1 MNGYPVNLRRDGKFL
16 LVTFPDI
23 PEAITQGDNR
33 EHALAMAK
41 EALELAMEFYFD
53 DRRPAPLPSR
63 ARKGQAVVNLS
74 PSVAAKVLLLNEM
87 LRQKVRPS
95 ELARRIG
102 TTKQEVNRLTN
113 LAPDE
118 NRPDRSSSSS
128 TRKTPHHQSRL
139 SQLRIKS

>member
-1 MNGYPVNLRRDGKFL
+1 MQGYPVHLRKDGKFIT
-16 LVTFPDI
+16 VSFPDI
-23 PEAITQGDNR
+23 PEAHTFGNDR

-41 EALELAMEFYFD
+41 EALETAMEFYFD
-53 DRRPAPLPSR
+53 DQRAIPLPSR
-63 ARKGQAVVNLS
+63 TRRGQPVVNLS

-113 LAPDE
+113 LRHPTKI
-118 NRPDRSSSSS
+118 DRIDAALQALG
-128 TRKTPHHQSRL
+128 KRL
-139 SQLRIKS
+139 IVKAA